1 MPRLTHLTALTY
13 RIAVTGLITF
23 SVYGLPVPRTMA
35 ASASEQ
41 SQLAV
46 MLRQLTAL
54 EETAQSSAQIADEP
68 GKRYS
73 FDYLRLTGD
82 IARIRQGLKDYLS
95 PSRAQPRD
103 PVELSGNYTTE
114 GRQP

>member
-1 MPRLTHLTALTY
+1 MPLTKVTRRLPLTGIVIL
-13 RIAVTGLITF
+13 
-23 SVYGLPVPRTMA
+23 SVYGLHTSHA
-35 ASASEQ
+35 TASAVSEQ

-82 IARIRQGLKDYLS
+82 IARIRQGLKDFLS

-103 PVELSGNYTTE
+103 PVELSGSYTTE